1 MPCQEISLNNLDK
14 NICHSILLHSFS
26 FFLLAII
33 FKLKHLH
40 FAGLFLHANNKY
52 WTVQQVTTLLRMA
65 PSTQN
70 PSIRVIILCW
80 LEDKKQHYLSDAV
93 VPIPAFTPLIDT
105 SRILLQ
111 LC

>member
-1 MPCQEISLNNLDK
+1 MPCQEISLNNLGK
-14 NICHSILLHSFS
+14 NICHSIPLHSFN

-33 FKLKHLH
+33 FKLKLLP
-40 FAGLFLHANNKY
+40 FAGLFLHANKKY
-52 WTVQQVTTLLRMA
+52 WTVQQVTALLRMA
-65 PSTQN
+65 ASTQN
-70 PSIRVIILCW
+70 PSILVIRLCW
-80 LEDKKQHYLSDAV
+80 LEDKKQHYISEVV